1 MIIIR
6 VMGGLGNQLQQYA
19 LYRKFGSL
27 GIPAKLD
34 LSWFSTDNQAR
45 MKAPRPLELSGF
57 EDLFMETAAEA
68 EVRALLGRTFEERA
82 GIMERIKRR
91 FAPGALPVFEE
102 SRMFHEEIFSFRD
115 RYLVGYFACE
125 AYYADILE
133 MLRKEIRFP
142 ESGEEKN
149 KETMQEMAE
158 QTAVSI
164 HVRRGD
170 YLDAANAANF
180 GGICTDEYY
189 DNAVRYIKERFPG
202 AVFYL
207 FSDDTD
213 YVRARFRG
221 PEYRIVDWNRG
232 KDSFY
237 DMQLMSCCRHNICAN
252 STFSFWG
259 ARLNP
264 HSGKCMIR
272 PSIHRNTQICPP
284 KELQKLWRAWTLITP
299 GGEVV

>member
-27 GIPAKLD
+27 GITAKLD
-34 LSWFSTDNQAR
+34 ISWFSEDIQAQ
-45 MKAPRPLELSGF
+45 MKAPRPLELLYF
-57 EDLFMETAAEA
+57 ENLPMETASEK
-68 EVRALLGRTFEERA
+68 EVRAMLGRTYEERA
-82 GIMERIKRR
+82 GLWEKLMRRI
-91 FAPGALPVFEE
+91 APGTLPVFEE
-102 SRMFHEEIFSFRD
+102 ARMFHDELFSLRD
-115 RYLVGYFACE
+115 KYLVGYFACE

-133 MLRKEIRFP
+133 KLRKEIRFP
-142 ESGEEKN
+142 VSGEMRN
-149 KETMQEMAE
+149 RETMEEMAK

-170 YLDAANAANF
+170 YLDAANIANF

-189 DNAVRYIKERFPG
+189 SSSVNYIKERYPE
-202 AVFYL
+202 AVFYI
-207 FSDDTD
+207 FSDDAD
-213 YVRARFRG
+213 YVRTHFQGR
-221 PEYRIVDWNRG
+221 EYRIVDWNRG
-232 KDSFY
+232 RDSFY

-264 HSGKCMIR
+264 HADKCMIR

-284 KELQKLWRAWTLITP
+284 KELQKLWRAWTLVTP

>member
-27 GIPAKLD
+27 GIAAKLD
-34 LSWFSTDNQAR
+34 VSWFSADIQAQMR
-45 MKAPRPLELSGF
+45 APRPLELCRF
-57 EDLFMETAAEA
+57 EDLPMETANTD
-68 EVRALLGRTFEERA
+68 EVRALLGRTYEERA
-82 GIMERIKRR
+82 GITERIRR
-91 FAPGALPVFEE
+91 RLAPGTLPVFEE
-102 SRMFHEEIFSFRD
+102 SKMFHEEIFSLRD

-125 AYYADILE
+125 AYYADILK
-133 MLRKEIRFP
+133 MLQKEIRFP
-142 ESGEEKN
+142 KSDNPGN
-149 KETMQEMAE
+149 RETMEEMQT

-170 YLDAANAANF
+170 YLDAVNAANF

-189 DNAVRYIKERFPG
+189 DRAIDYIKERFPE
-202 AVFYL
+202 AVFYI

-213 YVRARFRG
+213 YVRARFQG
-221 PEYRIVDWNRG
+221 QEYRIVDWNRG

-264 HSGKCMIR
+264 HDGKCMIR

-284 KELQKLWRAWTLITP
+284 QELQKLWRAWTLITP